1 MKKITIMSLVMMAML
16 IIISCSKDDDVTDG
30 NHGNDGGGG
39 SPIVTVVINEDGTTS
54 NRSAFSVIDEKNFY
68 LDYIKYTIE
77 EGHLIVSGYDQ
88 SGFKGVANIVD
99 RITYGGDTYKVLKI
113 GRFAFYDCTSLTS
126 LNISNSIKSIGERAF
141 HYCPELTSVTFGN
154 SVTSIGESA
163 FFGCSGLTSVT
174 IPPNM
179 SRIEITT
186 FEGCDGLT
194 SVTIPKNI
202 TFIGGGAFGFCS
214 RLTSIVIEATMPPT
228 TLPSMCMYSDLVTIY
243 VPKKSLELYK
253 NTSPWNDEKFFTLKP
268 IEEKER

>member
-54 NRSAFSVIDEKNFY
+54 NGSTFSVIDEKNFY

-99 RITYGGDTYKVLKI
+99 QITYGGDTYKVLKI

-126 LNISNSIKSIGERAF
+126 LNISNSIKSIGEWAF
-141 HYCPELTSVTFGN
+141 HYCPNLTSVTFGN
-154 SVTSIGESA
+154 SVTSIEKCAFYLCSGLTSLTIPNSVTSIGGSA
-163 FFGCSGLTSVT
+163 FHGCSGLTSVT
-174 IPPNM
+174 IPPQYEQN
-179 SRIEITT
+179 RKLHVLRLRW
-186 FEGCDGLT
+186 FDLCDHSQRHYIYWWWCFLGL
-194 SVTIPKNI
+194 S
-202 TFIGGGAFGFCS
+202 S
-214 RLTSIVIEATMPPT
+214 L
-228 TLPSMCMYSDLVTIY
+228 DLHSY
-243 VPKKSLELYK
+243 
-253 NTSPWNDEKFFTLKP
+253 
-268 IEEKER
+268 

>member
-1 MKKITIMSLVMMAML
+1 MKKITIMSLVMTARL

-54 NRSAFSVIDEKNFY
+54 NGSTFSVIDEKNFY

-126 LNISNSIKSIGERAF
+126 LNISNSIKSIGEWAF
-141 HYCPELTSVTFGN
+141 SYCN
-154 SVTSIGESA
+154 
-163 FFGCSGLTSVT
+163 
-174 IPPNM
+174 
-179 SRIEITT
+179 RIT
-186 FEGCDGLT
+186 
-194 SVTIPKNI
+194 P
-202 TFIGGGAFGFCS
+202 
-214 RLTSIVIEATMPPT
+214 
-228 TLPSMCMYSDLVTIY
+228 YS
-243 VPKKSLELYK
+243 LYY
-253 NTSPWNDEKFFTLKP
+253 
-268 IEEKER
+268 

>member
-54 NRSAFSVIDEKNFY
+54 NRSTFSVIDEKNFY

-113 GRFAFYDCTSLTS
+113 GRCAFYDCTSLTS

-174 IPPNM
+174 IPK
-179 SRIEITT
+179 
-186 FEGCDGLT
+186 G
-194 SVTIPKNI
+194 I
-202 TFIGGGAFGFCS
+202 TFIGGGAFGFCP

-253 NTSPWNDEKFFTLKP
+253 NTSPWKDEKFFTLKP

>member
-54 NRSAFSVIDEKNFY
+54 NRSTFSVIDEKNFY

-126 LNISNSIKSIGERAF
+126 LNISNSIKSIGELAF
-141 HYCPELTSVTFGN
+141 HYCPKLTSVTFGN

-174 IPPNM
+174 IPK
-179 SRIEITT
+179 
-186 FEGCDGLT
+186 G
-194 SVTIPKNI
+194 I
-202 TFIGGGAFGFCS
+202 TFIGGGAFGFCR

-253 NTSPWNDEKFFTLKP
+253 NTSPWKDEKFFTLKP

>member
-54 NRSAFSVIDEKNFY
+54 NRSTFSVIDEKNFY

-113 GRFAFYDCTSLTS
+113 GRCAFYDCTSLTS
-126 LNISNSIKSIGERAF
+126 LNISNSIKSIGEWAF
-141 HYCPELTSVTFGN
+141 HYCPNLTSVTFGN
-154 SVTSIGESA
+154 SVTSIGECA
-163 FFGCSGLTSVT
+163 FYLC
-174 IPPNM
+174 P
-179 SRIEITT
+179 
-186 FEGCDGLT
+186 
-194 SVTIPKNI
+194 
-202 TFIGGGAFGFCS
+202 

-228 TLPSMCMYSDLVTIY
+228 TLPSMCGYSDLVTIY

-253 NTSPWNDEKFFTLKP
+253 NTSPWKDERFFTLKP

>member
-39 SPIVTVVINEDGTTS
+39 SPIVAVVINEDGTTS
-54 NRSAFSVIDEKNFY
+54 NRSTFSVIDEKNFY

-77 EGHLIVSGYDQ
+77 EGHLIVSGYDK

-113 GRFAFYDCTSLTS
+113 GR
-126 LNISNSIKSIGERAF
+126 GAF
-141 HYCPELTSVTFGN
+141 HYCSKLTSVTIGN
-154 SVTSIGESA
+154 SVTSIEEGAFAGCSGLTSVNFPSSVTSIGESA
-163 FFGCSGLTSVT
+163 FSGCSGLTSLT
-174 IPPNM
+174 IPPRMN
-179 SRIEITT
+179 RIEIST
-186 FEGCDGLT
+186 FSGCGGLT
-194 SVTIPKNI
+194 SVTIPKGI
-202 TFIGGGAFGFCS
+202 TFIGGGAFGFCP

-228 TLPSMCMYSDLVTIY
+228 TLPSMCWYSDLVTIY

-253 NTSPWNDEKFFTLKP
+253 NTSPWKDEKFFTLKP